1 MGEAPRRAVVTVD
14 GPAGSGKS
22 TLGRELAARL
32 QLPLIDTGLFYRA
45 VTVAAAR
52 AGVAPDDPEGLEGM
66 ARTAT
71 IDVGTDPSAQPRV
84 SVDGAA
90 VSPSDLHDPGHAA
103 LLASVSG
110 VPGVRRVLLEPQ
122 RALAR
127 HGAVA
132 VGRDCGTIV
141 FPRAQVKLYLDA
153 DGDVRARRRAEQLHA
168 RGAGVDVAVLDTEVR
183 RRDLSDATRAAAP
196 LRPARDA
203 HIIDTGTHGIDE
215 MVRIALVLCAQHGV
229 TPP

>member
-1 MGEAPRRAVVTVD
+1 MGEAPGRAVVTVD

-22 TLGRELAARL
+22 TLGRALATRL
-32 QLPLIDTGLFYRA
+32 SLPLIDTGLFYRA

-52 AGVAPDDPEGLEGM
+52 AGAVPGDPAGLERL
-66 ARTAT
+66 AKAT
-71 IDVGTDPSAQPRV
+71 SIEVGTDPAAQPDVR
-84 SVDGAA
+84 VDGAA
-90 VSPSDLHDPGHAA
+90 VSPAELHDPGHAA
-103 LLASVSG
+103 LLAAVSG
-110 VPGVRRVLLEPQ
+110 VPAVRRVLLEPQ

-127 HGAVA
+127 QGAVA
-132 VGRDCGTIV
+132 VGRDCGTVV
-141 FPRAQVKLYLDA
+141 FPHAQVKLYLDA
-153 DGDVRARRRAEQLHA
+153 DSDVRARRRAQQLHA

-203 HIIDTGTHGIDE
+203 HIIDTGTHGVDE
-215 MVRIALVLCAQHGV
+215 MVSIALALCAQRGL